1 MNKIAGF
8 SLIEMAMGLVIIGL
22 LIGSLLAPGF
32 EQNTQQKIK
41 TTQQTLKEIQEA
53 LLGFAEVN
61 GRLPCPAIDLTGKE
75 PTNFADAAKQSCDT
89 YDDADGYLP
98 WAVLGVGKY
107 DAWGR
112 PFRYRV
118 DGWFNN
124 GPGIFDPR
132 TMQPKPLSHPI
143 GASRA
148 SLTIT
153 NLQGK
158 SLNQAASPYDK
169 VKQALNYQLDAAKLN
184 YPYVSN
190 VVAIIFSCGKN
201 GRPDGRLN
209 SSQEGGLDLNIS
221 NDIDGIINSDALCT
235 NPFTNGVPPTWDNNP
250 KNSYVQDGYVE
261 DQFDDILVW
270 LPKNI
275 LITRLTAAGKWP
287 PFPIY

>member
-8 SLIEMAMGLVIIGL
+8 SLIEMAIGLVIIGL
-22 LIGSLLAPGF
+22 LIGSLLAPGV
-32 EQNTQQKIK
+32 EQSTQQKIR
-41 TTQQTLKEIQEA
+41 TTQQTLEEIKEA

-61 GRLPCPAIDLTGKE
+61 GRLPCPAIDLYGKE
-75 PTNFADAAKQSCDT
+75 PANFADPAKQKCDT

-98 WAVLGVGKY
+98 WAVLGVGRY

-124 GPGIFDPR
+124 GPGIFDPK
-132 TMQPKPLSHPI
+132 TMQPRPLTHPS

-148 SLTIT
+148 SLVVT
-153 NLQGK
+153 NRQN
-158 SLNQAASPYDK
+158 SPLNRAAAPYGDVQK
-169 VKQALNYQLDAAKLN
+169 ALNYQLDAARLD

-201 GRPDGRLN
+201 GRPDGRPDA
-209 SSQEGGLDLNIS
+209 SQPDRLDLNVS

-235 NPFTNGVPPTWDNNP
+235 NPFDPKNPPAWDNNP
-250 KNSYVQDGYVE
+250 KNRYVQDSYVE

-270 LPKNI
+270 LPKDI
-275 LITRLTAAGKWP
+275 LIARLTAAGKWP